1 MASESS
7 ARGINRRDLLTGLT
21 VSLAGSLGGTARS
34 ADTSTSVSPGTA
46 SCVLTPVT
54 SEGPYYFDPKLIRS
68 AIAEHEHGVP
78 LTLDLRVVTVSGCS
92 AIRNARV
99 DVWHSNSRGIYSGYE
114 SQRGVGDSADRSAAG
129 QTFLRGTQLT
139 DRDGITHFRT
149 IYPSWY
155 YGRTPHI
162 HFKVFLQPREV
173 AVSQIFFP
181 DTVSDRI
188 FASSQDYIARSRGRD
203 TYNENDMYA
212 RSGRTGGAFC
222 DVAPAGTGYR
232 ASVLIGIRDA

>member
-1 MASESS
+1 M
-7 ARGINRRDLLTGLT
+7 NRRDLL
-21 VSLAGSLGGTARS
+21 AGV
-34 ADTSTSVSPGTA
+34 SVSFAGALATRGRAADAPPGTT

-68 AIAEHEHGVP
+68 DISDHQPGVP
-78 LTLDLRVVTVSGCS
+78 LTLELRVVTVKGCV

-99 DVWHSNSRGIYSGYE
+99 DVWHSNARGIYSGYE
-114 SQRGVGDSADRSAAG
+114 GQRGIGEAPEQSARG

-139 DRDGITHFRT
+139 DRDGLTRFRT

-155 YGRTPHI
+155 YGRTPHV

-188 FASSQDYIARSRGRD
+188 FAGSQAYVARTRARD
-203 TYNENDMYA
+203 TYNETDMYA
-212 RSGRTGGAFC
+212 RTGRNGGAFC
-222 DVAPAGTGYR
+222 DVAPDGNGYR
-232 ASVLIGIRDA
+232 AAVIVGIRDT

>member
-1 MASESS
+1 V
-7 ARGINRRDLLTGLT
+7 NRRDLLAG
-21 VSLAGSLGGTARS
+21 VSVSFAALGARARG
-34 ADTSTSVSPGTA
+34 ADVTSTAT

-68 AIAEHEHGVP
+68 DITDHQSGVP
-78 LTLDLRVVTVSGCS
+78 LALELRVVTTNGCS

-99 DVWHSNSRGIYSGYE
+99 DVWHSNAHGIYSGYE
-114 SQRGVGDSADRSAAG
+114 GQRGVGETPGQSASG
-129 QTFLRGTQLT
+129 KTFLRGTQLT
-139 DRDGITHFRT
+139 DRDGLTRFRT

-181 DTVSDRI
+181 DTVSDRV
-188 FASSQDYIARSRGRD
+188 FADSKAYIARTRGRD
-203 TYNENDMYA
+203 TYNETDMYA
-212 RSGRTGGAFC
+212 RAGASGGAFC
-222 DVAPAGTGYR
+222 DVTAEPAGYR
-232 ASVLIGIRDA
+232 ASVVIGIRET